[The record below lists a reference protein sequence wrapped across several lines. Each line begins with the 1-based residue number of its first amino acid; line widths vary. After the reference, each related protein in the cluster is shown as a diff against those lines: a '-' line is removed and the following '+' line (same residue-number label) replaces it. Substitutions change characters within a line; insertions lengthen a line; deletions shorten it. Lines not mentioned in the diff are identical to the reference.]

1 MNDPEKPK
9 IGLGNITGCG
19 GLDHWQKSV
28 YELLALGYPRLA
40 LARAQGIPFV
50 PYYINVRTTF
60 DNPDRNLNPEVGSD
74 VKIVADTIIQSI
86 DYTIT
91 RDRTPQN
98 VFQPQSDYYFSLQSG
113 IEAKINVV
121 GMPRP
126 SIAPKFTPL
135 STLAKSVGTSGH
147 GFPHGIWVMT
157 YQQQLLVDFLARVQ
171 LPDFPTTVV
180 LTFKTLTPATDK
192 FDGVNITDREALIRL
207 RDMCGFCIPDCYVT
221 ACKS

>member
-1 MNDPEKPK
+1 MNDELKK
-9 IGLGNITGCG
+9 GFGDCAGACG
-19 GLDHWQKSV
+19 IDHWLRDIYRFLS
-28 YELLALGYPRLA
+28 LGYPRLA

-74 VKIVADTIIQSI
+74 VKIVADTIIEEI
-86 DYTIT
+86 EYTIT

-98 VFQPQSDYYFSLQSG
+98 VLQPQSDFFFSLQSG

-126 SIAPKFTPL
+126 SIASKFTPL
-135 STLAKSVGTSGH
+135 STLAKAAGTPGP
-147 GFPHGIWVMT
+147 GFPNGIWVMT
-157 YQQQLLVDFLARVQ
+157 YQQQLQVDFLARVQ
-171 LPDFPTTVV
+171 LPDFPITVV
-180 LTFKTLTPATDK
+180 MTFKTLTPDTDK
-192 FDGVNITDREALIRL
+192 FDGVNITDREALLRL
-207 RDMCGFCIPDCYVT
+207 RDMCGIQIPDCYIT